1 MAAIR
6 LTRTERK
13 ERTRA
18 DLIEAARR
26 VFLRNGFHAASL
38 DAIAEEAGFTKGAVY
53 SNFSSKDDLFLAVLT
68 DYYDNQV
75 RAYGEVLFEDE
86 TAEDAYRTAA
96 RVYIA
101 TQSREPQ
108 WTPLVTEFTAH
119 ASRRE
124 PLRLAVV
131 AIRERFLDAIGELIA
146 ELGRRHGV
154 EYLVPAREVARGSGA
169 MMRGMAVERLLD
181 EEAVPPELFEE
192 LHAAYMRGMAR
203 NRTTESNEP

>member
-26 VFLRNGFHAASL
+26 VFLRNGFHAAS
-38 DAIAEEAGFTKGAVY
+38 
-53 SNFSSKDDLFLAVLT
+53 
-68 DYYDNQV
+68 
-75 RAYGEVLFEDE
+75 
-86 TAEDAYRTAA
+86 
-96 RVYIA
+96 
-101 TQSREPQ
+101 
-108 WTPLVTEFTAH
+108 
-119 ASRRE
+119 
-124 PLRLAVV
+124 
-131 AIRERFLDAIGELIA
+131 LDAIGELIA

-181 EEAVPPELFEE
+181 EDAVPPELFEE

-203 NRTTESNEP
+203 NPTTERNER